1 MTTTGLRHI
10 VLLSFEP
17 GADVDAIEAALLAMP
32 DEIPAIRSVSVARD
46 LGLAEGN
53 AEIALVV
60 DLDDADAW
68 RDYQEHPAH
77 QRLLT
82 DLLRPALRSRTA
94 IQVALG

>member
-1 MTTTGLRHI
+1 MTATGLRHI

-17 GADVDAIEAALLAMP
+17 GTDVDAIEAALLAMP
-32 DEIPAIRSVSVARD
+32 DQIPVIRSVTVARD
-46 LGLAEGN
+46 LALAEGN
-53 AEIALVV
+53 AELALLV

-77 QRLLT
+77 QRLLAN
-82 DLLRPALRSRTA
+82 LIRPALRSRTA